1 MRAAIYCRLSD
12 EDRDKKT
19 KKIDSESIKNQKAML
34 CKYAIEHD
42 MDIAATYSDDDY
54 RGSDNTRPE
63 WNRLL
68 RDAEEKK
75 FDVILCKTQA
85 RFTRDF
91 EMVEKYIHRLL
102 PLWNIRFIGTVDS
115 ADTAVEGNKK
125 SRQINGLVNEWY
137 LEDNSKNIKAAFDS
151 KRADGLHI
159 GSFPLY
165 GYLKDPENK
174 GHLIIDEDAAKIVR
188 EVFTLYAGG
197 MGKTAIARLLNDKG
211 TPNPTEYKR
220 LTGTKYKTP
229 NHKIGTLWKY
239 FSISD
244 MLVNEMYIGHMVQG
258 KYGSVSYKTGQNK
271 PRPKDKWYRKE
282 NTHEPI
288 IDIELWNRVQD
299 MIILKVKPFSSGEIG
314 LFAKKTKCMNC
325 GYTMRSSKNR
335 GLHYLKCGTKHT
347 AKDACIGSFVGVN
360 TLEKAVLS
368 ELRHLLDEYLDKDM
382 ASRSIRLSDSI
393 DKQLSK
399 LEADKLAYFRKVE
412 ECELALKNLY
422 LDKVKGVIT
431 EADYIDYSRD
441 FTADKVRYKAQIESI
456 DNNIAL
462 LEQKRAEA
470 KTKRQ
475 IVEQYSKV
483 ERLDRVMVEKL
494 IDYVEVG
501 KRDKE
506 TKQVPITIH
515 WNF

>member
-1 MRAAIYCRLSD
+1 MRAAIYCRLSE

-19 KKIDSESIKNQKAML
+19 KDDDSESIKNQKAL
-34 CKYAIEHD
+34 LLQYILDNKWEHID
-42 MDIAATYSDDDY
+42 TYSDDDF
-54 RGSDNTRPE
+54 RGSDRNRPE

-68 RDAEEKK
+68 EDAKKKK
-75 FDVILCKTQA
+75 FDVILCKTQS
-85 RFTRDF
+85 RFTREL
-91 EMVEKYIHRLL
+91 EMVEKYIHGLL
-102 PLWNIRFIGTVDS
+102 PQWGVRFIGLVDS
-115 ADTAVEGNKK
+115 ADTNNEGNKK

-137 LEDNSKNIKAAFDS
+137 LEDMSKSIKSAL
-151 KRADGLHI
+151 KIRREDGFHI

-165 GYLKDPENK
+165 GYLKDPETK
-174 GHLIIDEDAAKIVR
+174 GHLIIDEVAAEVVR
-188 EVFTLYAGG
+188 EVFRLYAGG

-211 TPNPTEYKR
+211 IPNPTEYKR

-229 NHKIGTLWKY
+229 NYKIGTLWKY

-258 KYGSVSYKTGQNK
+258 KYGSVSYKTGKNK
-271 PRPKDKWYRKE
+271 PRPKEQWYRKE

-288 IDIELWNRVQD
+288 IDIELWNRVQE
-299 MIILKVKPFSSGEIG
+299 MVGLKVKPFSNGEIG

-335 GLHYLKCGTKHT
+335 GLHYLKCGTRHT
-347 AKDACIGSFVGVN
+347 AKDACIGSFIGVN
-360 TLEKAVLS
+360 TLEKAVLL

-382 ASRSIRLSDSI
+382 ASRNIHLSDSI

-399 LEADKLAYFRKVE
+399 LEFDKLAYSKKVA
-412 ECELALKNLY
+412 ECALALKNLY
-422 LDKVKGVIT
+422 LDKVKGIINDT
-431 EADYIDYSRD
+431 EFIQYTRD
-441 FTADKVRYKAQIESI
+441 FTVDKERFTAQIDTI
-456 DNNIAL
+456 DTDIAL

-483 ERLDRVMVEKL
+483 EKLDRMMVEKL
-494 IDYVEVG
+494 IDFVEVG